1 MNKFLKIPSISSLT
15 DILLP
20 RSVCDNIEA
29 QIYSLQNLD
38 AKSDMYGPVLMP
50 LLQSKIQNKLNLIS
64 ISWLLVD
71 VDCWEVIHTRFLK
84 KI

>member
-1 MNKFLKIPSISSLT
+1 MKENPEKKKKKKKKTHMNKFLKIPSISSLT

-64 ISWLLVD
+64 IS
-71 VDCWEVIHTRFLK
+71 
-84 KI
+84 